1 MADTTRITVTLPTD
15 QAEQLRK
22 LTDNLS
28 GYVAEAVAEQIR
40 HDLLEEELR
49 RHEEAYG
56 EFTEEELAEAQE
68 RIDAAFRRDTE
79 RKAA

>member
-15 QAEQLRK
+15 QAEKLRE

-68 RIDAAFRRDTE
+68 RIDAAFRSDSG

>member
-1 MADTTRITVTLPTD
+1 MADTKRITVTLPTD
-15 QAEQLRK
+15 QAERLRD
-22 LTDNLS
+22 LTNNLS
-28 GYVAEAVAEQIR
+28 GYVAEAVAEKIR

-56 EFTEEELAEAQE
+56 DFTEEELAEAQE
-68 RIDAAFRRDTE
+68 RIDAAFQRGSD